1 MVAAGDKLRTLIVL
15 RRTPYGSSLAKA
27 SIDVAFASAAF
38 EQPVDLLFLGDGVLQ
53 LYPNQDGHAL
63 GIKTLGRHLAALP
76 LYGISSVYVDCEAV
90 ARYKLDL
97 SSAPVDSIALD
108 ADGVRQLMQR
118 YDHLLGF

>member
-1 MVAAGDKLRTLIVL
+1 MDDPGDKMRTLVVL

-63 GIKTLGRHLAALP
+63 GIKALGRQLAALP
-76 LYGISSVYVDCEAV
+76 LYGISRVYVDSESV
-90 ARYKLDL
+90 ARYRLDL
-97 SSAPVDSIALD
+97 SRAPVDSIALD
-108 ADGVRQLMQR
+108 ADGVRQLMQQ